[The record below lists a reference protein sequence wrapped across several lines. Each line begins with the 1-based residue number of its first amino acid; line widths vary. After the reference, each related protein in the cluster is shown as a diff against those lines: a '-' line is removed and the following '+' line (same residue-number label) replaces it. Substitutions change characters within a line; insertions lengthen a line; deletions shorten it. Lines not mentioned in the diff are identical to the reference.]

1 MYDPLKSRDIPA
13 FHEFGIAS
21 YWAAVTPFPDT
32 NAVALP
38 SDADVVVIGAGYTG
52 LNAAIEIAQQQQ
64 RSVVLLDAGGVGAG
78 ASSRNAGFLLPGT
91 GRLGYS
97 DYASKYGD
105 DIARAVQNEFAASI
119 EHVKASV
126 ADSDWPCELIDARY
140 LRLGHNAKAA
150 AMLQRQQPA
159 YANTLLNAAWLSP
172 EQQHEQLP
180 GLKWKHGG
188 LALTPA
194 AAVNP
199 RALTGAYLRL
209 AQRAGVT
216 IVTGHP
222 VTKWIPSMGKHRLIA
237 GGHEIK
243 CDQVLVCSNGYLPQ
257 QPFPDL
263 SKRQFPVLSSILVSR
278 PLNVAEQQYCGL
290 KANDLVMDTRT
301 LKYYYRLLP
310 DGRILFGGRGAVEGR
325 HADDAG
331 QKLRMEKA
339 LAATFPELT
348 DLHADY
354 FWSGW
359 ISVALDSMP
368 RIYSPAVGVYT
379 SAGYCGA
386 GVAFASLAGKRLAQ
400 YCNGEGVPDL
410 PFYQSGLPRYPF
422 ASARRLAL
430 SAMYSFDKFRK

>member
-38 SDADVVVIGAGYTG
+38 SSAEVVVIGAGYTG

-64 RSVVLLDAGGVGAG
+64 REVVLVDAGGVGAG

-97 DYASKYGD
+97 DYAGKFGD
-105 DIARAVQNEFAASI
+105 NVAHAVQNEFAKSI
-119 EHVKASV
+119 EHVKA
-126 ADSDWPCELIDARY
+126 AAEASDWPCELIEARY

-150 AMLQRQQPA
+150 ATLQQQQPA
-159 YANTLLNAAWLSP
+159 YANTLLTAEWLSP
-172 EQQHEQLP
+172 EEQQEQLP
-180 GLKWKHGG
+180 GLKWQHGG

-194 AAVNP
+194 AALNP

-209 AQRAGVT
+209 AQNAGVV
-216 IVTGHP
+216 IATGHP
-222 VTKWIPSMGKHRLIA
+222 VTEWRTHDGKHSLTA
-237 GGHEIK
+237 GGHNID
-243 CDQVLVCSNGYLPQ
+243 CDQVIVCSNGYLPK

-263 SKRQFPVLSSILVSR
+263 NRRQFPVLSSILVSR
-278 PLNVAEQQYCGL
+278 PLNAAEQQYCGL
-290 KANDLVMDTRT
+290 TVNDLVMDTRT

-310 DGRILFGGRGAVEGR
+310 DGRVLFGGRGAVKGK
-325 HADDAG
+325 HADAG
-331 QKLRMEKA
+331 AQKRRMERA
-339 LAATFPELT
+339 MAATFPELN

-368 RIYSPAVGVYT
+368 RIYSPTPGVFT

-400 YCNGEGVPDL
+400 LSHGEAMPDL
-410 PFYQSGLPRYPF
+410 PFYQSELPRYPF

-430 SAMYSFDKFRK
+430 RAMYSVDRFRK